1 MIKVELTYADWELAK
16 DCIEEVQEEYTKQHL
31 LSPVQRLQ
39 LAFLKNKINL
49 IQRLNGRH

>member
-1 MIKVELTYADWELAK
+1 MIKVELTYSDWELAK
-16 DCIEEVQEEYTKQHL
+16 DCIEEVENEYTKEHL
-31 LSPVQRLQ
+31 LLPIDKMR